1 MLKLDSTSRLFKDGN
16 TKVFLGIYLLQGI
29 YLLFSTS
36 TPLVFESILLPMTVL
51 LILFIGAFY
60 LTNLFERRRR
70 SLRCYLR

>member
-1 MLKLDSTSRLFKDGN
+1 M
-16 TKVFLGIYLLQGI
+16 KVFLGIYLLQGI